1 MLKGIVYL
9 IQTAQSRGTMRFKI
23 GCSEKQNLNRIKSY
37 GKETITYIIYECN
50 NPKILERKL
59 IEEFNKNYKLSIGK
73 EFFDGDI
80 NKMINNFSDIC
91 NDYGA
96 NQYNIPNLE
105 SVNILRQP
113 KIFNYNNINYRLIY
127 YDRSDCLRNYNIGT
141 DKTITEDD
149 IIKQAI
155 DNNNFIVVKA
165 GKDALWYLKGNEKI
179 IKDLEYYKS
188 QLNDNIGKSRK
199 GSYAIL
205 IERIN

>member
-127 YDRSDCLRNYNIGT
+127 
-141 DKTITEDD
+141 
-149 IIKQAI
+149 
-155 DNNNFIVVKA
+155 
-165 GKDALWYLKGNEKI
+165 
-179 IKDLEYYKS
+179 
-188 QLNDNIGKSRK
+188 
-199 GSYAIL
+199 
-205 IERIN
+205 